1 MAGAARDVSANVL
14 LWRALN
20 TKGKEFKILSLQ
32 EIEYGKSF
40 WGLQRSNLY
49 FSLMMVDN
57 LGEGRN

>member
-32 EIEYGKSF
+32 EIEYGKIF
-40 WGLQRSNLY
+40 
-49 FSLMMVDN
+49 
-57 LGEGRN
+57 EGYKDLACTSV

>member
-32 EIEYGKSF
+32 EIEYGKIF
-40 WGLQRSNLY
+40 
-49 FSLMMVDN
+49 
-57 LGEGRN
+57 EGYEDLACTSV